1 MEVEP
6 RSTRDMPI
14 DGNRTVNGR
23 SVDTRRRA
31 FRLGYAN
38 GVLWSIGNGLTS
50 GSLITYLAI
59 DLGAEGV
66 GVSMVLAIQSMVG
79 ALRILSPT
87 TVAMA
92 GSARRA
98 CLALTLASYALI
110 MLLPV
115 TTLTGSPLRMLPPVT
130 TLVVLLCVHQLLEQ
144 FGTVAMWTWWSNLV
158 PLPIRGR
165 YFGRRNTLQLAALIP
180 TVWASGWFV
189 DMWKRAHPDW
199 KLAGY
204 AMVTAVGA
212 AFLLAS
218 IVPLWFMPERIGN
231 GRRERAQPRL
241 TDWRQLL
248 APLTATTFRRVL
260 WFGLMFSFVNGLTQS
275 AQNIYPKQVLAIGL
289 TEQAA
294 FVTIMR
300 LGQAMYSLWA
310 GPFSDRYGN
319 RPVLI
324 VSQLVQASGLLFFVL
339 AAPGDSGWL
348 WGAWIAWSAFAGI
361 NICVPNLLLKLAPLG
376 QTAAYVGIYTGLT
389 GAVYAAGTM
398 SGGYLHDWLKLRYAI
413 ASDAAASAEFYHQL
427 FLCGWVLRSMAV
439 LWLVR
444 VIEPGA
450 WRWREIVSK
459 FSRKGSS

>member
-1 MEVEP
+1 
-6 RSTRDMPI
+6 MPI

-31 FRLGYAN
+31 FPRLGYAN

-92 GSARRA
+92 GSARCA

-189 DMWKRAHPDW
+189 DMWKR
-199 KLAGY
+199 
-204 AMVTAVGA
+204 T
-212 AFLLAS
+212 S
-218 IVPLWFMPERIGN
+218 
-231 GRRERAQPRL
+231 RL
-241 TDWRQLL
+241 ETR
-248 APLTATTFRRVL
+248 
-260 WFGLMFSFVNGLTQS
+260 GLRDGH
-275 AQNIYPKQVLAIGL
+275 
-289 TEQAA
+289 
-294 FVTIMR
+294 
-300 LGQAMYSLWA
+300 
-310 GPFSDRYGN
+310 
-319 RPVLI
+319 
-324 VSQLVQASGLLFFVL
+324 
-339 AAPGDSGWL
+339 
-348 WGAWIAWSAFAGI
+348 
-361 NICVPNLLLKLAPLG
+361 C
-376 QTAAYVGIYTGLT
+376 
-389 GAVYAAGTM
+389 
-398 SGGYLHDWLKLRYAI
+398 
-413 ASDAAASAEFYHQL
+413 
-427 FLCGWVLRSMAV
+427 
-439 LWLVR
+439 
-444 VIEPGA
+444 
-450 WRWREIVSK
+450 RWRGISFGVDCAAVVHAGAHWQRSARAC
-459 FSRKGSS
+459 STTTH